1 MVAYSSLSQTELG
14 NPMGAVRAVDAV
26 TKNLQSAADSI
37 IGACIGD
44 PMAAVDAIALIRA
57 EDMPPGRHRVAFLE
71 IAKLVNGGGAVDLVA
86 ACVACAGRVESSWLS
101 SLTGGPTGPAH
112 LKQWAEIV
120 KECSGRLRMAEA
132 GRRLTTGALDP
143 LQNPQLLAEQ
153 HFEALGAGGQVE
165 NRKKRFFLTRIAEIV
180 TNPADWLVTGILERE
195 SLALLFGDSE
205 AGKSFVAVD
214 VTCCIAT
221 GTPWHGR
228 TVGQGPV
235 VVIAGEG
242 QKGLKRRFM
251 AWGIRHGLDVDQA
264 PVFVSSSAASF
275 LDRQS
280 MADVEEAIDEVVA
293 DCGNPA
299 LIVVDTLA
307 RNFGPGD
314 ENSTQD
320 MGEFVRAADTLR
332 QRYHAAVLL
341 VHHTGHGNKERARG
355 GYALK
360 CSLDFEYRLERGAD
374 GITRLDCSKCKDFE
388 RPAPMAFRLRS
399 VELPLKD
406 EQGQPVT
413 GAVFDLVE
421 HTLPPK
427 APKGGWGK
435 NQVRVL
441 DLLCD
446 LITHHKKNLE
456 QDGRDP
462 EGARV
467 TVEEWRLHCQEKADM
482 NSKRFGEARRALEDQ
497 KAVEVENGFVRI
509 AQV

>member
-1 MVAYSSLSQTELG
+1 MS
-14 NPMGAVRAVDAV
+14 AVKPDTV
-26 TKNLQSAADSI
+26 TVNFHGAADSI
-37 IGACIGD
+37 IGACMD
-44 PMAAVDAIALIRA
+44 SPPAAVAAVELIQE
-57 EDMPPGRHRVAFLE
+57 EDLPTERHRVAFRE
-71 IAKLVNGGGAVDLVA
+71 IVKIVGSGGAVDLVTL
-86 ACVACAGRVESSWLS
+86 CVACGGKVESAWLS
-101 SLTGGPTGPAH
+101 GLIGGLAGPAH
-112 LKQWAEIV
+112 VQQWAGII
-120 KECSGRLRMAEA
+120 KDCSRRLKMAEV
-132 GRRLTTGALDP
+132 GRRLASGALDP
-143 LQNPQLLAEQ
+143 LQNAHFLVEQ
-153 HFEALGAGGQVE
+153 CVEALGAGGQVE
-165 NRKKRFFLTRIAEIV
+165 SGKKRFSLDRIAEIKP
-180 TNPADWLVTGILERE
+180 NPPDWLVDGFLERE

-205 AGKSFVAVD
+205 AGKSFFAVD

-235 VVIAGEG
+235 AVIAGEG

-251 AWGIRHGLDVDQA
+251 AWGIRHGMDIDQA
-264 PVFVSSSAASF
+264 PIFISSGAASF

-280 MADVEEAIDEVVA
+280 MADVEAAIETVA
-293 DCGNPA
+293 AEHGNPA

-314 ENSTQD
+314 ENSTYD
-320 MGEFVRAADTLR
+320 MGEFVRAADLLR
-332 QRYHAAVLL
+332 QKYHATVLL

-388 RPAPMAFRLRS
+388 RPAPMAFRLRP
-399 VELPLKD
+399 VELPMKD

-446 LITHHKKNLE
+446 LISHHRKNLE
-456 QDGRDP
+456 QGGRDP
-462 EGARV
+462 ESARV
-467 TVEEWRLHCQEKADM
+467 TVEEWRIHCQEKADI

-509 AQV
+509 ING

>member
-1 MVAYSSLSQTELG
+1 
-14 NPMGAVRAVDAV
+14 MGANLAIDAV
-26 TKNLQSAADSI
+26 TTNFHGAADSI
-37 IGACIGD
+37 LGACMGSQQ
-44 PMAAVDAIALIRA
+44 AAVAAVELIPA
-57 EDMPPGRHRVAFLE
+57 DYMPPGRHRVAFLE
-71 IAKLVNGGGAVDLVA
+71 IVKIVHGGGAVDLITL
-86 ACVACAGRVESSWLS
+86 CVACAGEVESAWLS
-101 SLTGGPTGPAH
+101 ALTGGPAGPAH
-112 LKQWAEIV
+112 VQQWAGIV
-120 KECSGRLRMAEA
+120 KDCSRRLKMAEA
-132 GRRLTTGALDP
+132 GRRLASGALDP
-143 LQNPQLLAEQ
+143 QQNTRLLVEQ
-153 HFEALGAGGQVE
+153 HVEALGAGDQAEE
-165 NRKKRFFLTRIAEIV
+165 NREKRFSLTRLAEIV
-180 TNPADWLVTGILERE
+180 TNPADWLVAGILERE

-205 AGKSFVAVD
+205 AGKSFIAVD
-214 VTCCIAT
+214 VTCCVAT

-228 TVGQGPV
+228 NVGQGPV
-235 VVIAGEG
+235 VFIAGEG

-251 AWGIRHGLDVDQA
+251 AWGIRHRLDIDQA

-280 MADVEEAIDEVVA
+280 MADVEKALDEIVA
-293 DCGNPA
+293 GYGNPA

-320 MGEFVRAADTLR
+320 MGEFVRAADLLR
-332 QRYHAAVLL
+332 QKYRAAVLL

-374 GITRLDCSKCKDFE
+374 GVTRLDCSKCKDFE
-388 RPAPMAFRLRS
+388 RPAPMAFQLRA
-399 VELPLKD
+399 VELPLQD

-413 GAVFDLVE
+413 GAVLDMVE

-427 APKGGWGK
+427 AAKGGWGK

-441 DLLCD
+441 DSLCD
-446 LITHHKKNLE
+446 LIAHHKGNLQ

-467 TVEEWRLHCQEKADM
+467 TVEEWRLHCQEKTDI

-497 KAVEVENGFVRI
+497 KAIEVESGFVRI
-509 AQV
+509 VHG

>member
-1 MVAYSSLSQTELG
+1 MI
-14 NPMGAVRAVDAV
+14 NAVIA
-26 TKNLQSAADSI
+26 NFHSAADSI
-37 IGACIGD
+37 IGACMENQ
-44 PMAAVDAIALIRA
+44 PAADTAVELIQP
-57 EDMPPGRHRVAFLE
+57 EDMPPGRHREAFLE
-71 IAKLVNGGGAVDLVA
+71 IVKIKISGGVADLVTVY
-86 ACVACAGRVESSWLS
+86 VACAGKVKSAWLS
-101 SLTGGPTGPAH
+101 GLTGGPAGPAH
-112 LKQWAEIV
+112 IQQWAEIV
-120 KECSGRLRMAEA
+120 KECSCRLRMAEA

-143 LQNPQLLAEQ
+143 LQNPHLLVEQ
-153 HFEALGAGGQVE
+153 HVEALGAGGQVE
-165 NRKKRFFLTRIAEIV
+165 SRKKRFSLTRIAEIV

-195 SLALLFGDSE
+195 CLALLFGDSE
-205 AGKSFVAVD
+205 VGKSFAVVD
-214 VTCCIAT
+214 MTCCIAT
-221 GTPWHGR
+221 GAPWHGR

-264 PVFVSSSAASF
+264 PIFVSSSAASF

-280 MADVEEAIDEVVA
+280 MSDVEEAIDEVVA

-320 MGEFVRAADTLR
+320 MGEFVRAADLLR
-332 QRYHAAVLL
+332 QKYHAAVLL

-388 RPAPMAFRLRS
+388 RPAPMAFRLRA
-399 VELPLKD
+399 VELPLED

-462 EGARV
+462 ESARV

-509 AQV
+509 THG